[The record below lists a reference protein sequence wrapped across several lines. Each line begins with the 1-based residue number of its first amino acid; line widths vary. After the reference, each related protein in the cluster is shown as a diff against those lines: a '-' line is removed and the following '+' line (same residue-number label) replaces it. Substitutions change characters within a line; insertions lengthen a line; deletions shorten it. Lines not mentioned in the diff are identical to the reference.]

1 MVTPNIDNLARHSLV
16 FKNAYVQVSLINKHL
31 SVNHFLHNRQARIS
45 EILAWDRNFNIIHV
59 IHVILTWLTL
69 PLASVAVCY

>member
-31 SVNHFLHNRQARIS
+31 SVKHFLHNGQARIS
-45 EILAWDRNFNIIHV
+45 QILA
-59 IHVILTWLTL
+59 
-69 PLASVAVCY
+69 